1 MGEGNSSPLLQFV
14 ICNMKKISL
23 LLALVALILTSCTVT
38 VEDKRLT
45 REEVAA
51 AFQERDKA
59 LSVLSAAVKSLQ
71 NKEVE
76 K

>member
-1 MGEGNSSPLLQFV
+1 
-14 ICNMKKISL
+14 MKKIL
-23 LLALVALILTSCTVT
+23 LLPALAALILTSCTVT